1 MKKFQAVFHKYG
13 EHIHVPIEAESQKQ
27 AFGLAKQSNPML
39 ASWPL
44 TLKSLAEGEEAKDDR
59 AILEYVEPRMGRPS
73 QGRERRLQFAA
84 TAGMEAWLETRR
96 IQEGKKSLSEVVFE
110 IIHQV
115 MEQEQ
120 K

>member
-73 QGRERRLQFAA
+73 QGREKRLQA
-84 TAGMEAWLETRR
+84 TVTPEVMSWLEEQKARH
-96 IQEGKKSLSEVVFE
+96 GDKSVSDVVFRLLE
-110 IIHQV
+110 SLRQ
-115 MEQEQ
+115 QE